1 MRHALG
7 RILWIVPSLALVSL
21 LAFVILVGASA
32 GATGFGGDVRTER
45 RLRELP
51 LFLNPSPADVRS
63 LAHDAAARIARGDP
77 DAAAAA
83 TTLVRLGGAALPHL
97 LPTLEALPPAG
108 RARVALALMPIAHRM
123 DIPSAEEVHGSDA
136 AILFWQRFWEDRGL
150 DFRPAVVRRAVRR
163 AAQEASA
170 TRREEIRELDTFAL
184 AELVDAL
191 GSVSAR
197 EDVERVARVTALL
210 EPLASACAAVP
221 SDATVAAARAAAA
234 RCQRWWSASGTDYVE
249 LDGPSRMAAM
259 IGETRYGKWLSD
271 AAWFGLG
278 SNADGNQVLAELLR
292 RGRWTGLLLLAGVL
306 GGLGAG
312 ALLGS
317 LSAARGPGPGDF
329 AVTALAVLTAATPGA
344 VLAVWLLTPA
354 GPALRGLAAA
364 AAMVLPG
371 MALLSRHQRVLARR
385 ALREEPTR
393 TLIAFGAGPLRLAR
407 VHLRQSSTAAAA
419 LLGSDLPVLL
429 TAAFVVE
436 RAAGIEG
443 LGPATAAAVAHRDLA
458 WLMAVALVTS
468 GLVALAQIVSDELL
482 GALDPRLRAALSP
495 RQEGFE

>member
-21 LAFVILVGASA
+21 LAFLILVGAGA
-32 GATGFGGDVRTER
+32 GTTGFGGDRLTEQ
-45 RLRELP
+45 RLRALP
-51 LFLNPSPADVRS
+51 LFLNPNPADVRS
-63 LAHDAAARIARGDP
+63 LARDAAARIARGDP
-77 DAAAAA
+77 DAAAAT

-97 LPTLEALPPAG
+97 LPTLETLPPAG

-123 DIPSAEEVHGSDA
+123 GIASAEEVHGSDA
-136 AILFWQRFWEDRGL
+136 AILFWQRFWEDRAL

-163 AAQEASA
+163 AAQEAS
-170 TRREEIRELDTFAL
+170 TPRREEIRELDTFAL

-191 GSVSAR
+191 GPVGTRA
-197 EDVERVARVTALL
+197 DVERVARVTALL

-221 SDATVAAARAAAA
+221 PDASAAAARAAAA
-234 RCQRWWSASGTDYVE
+234 RCRRWWSASGTDYVE

-271 AAWFGLG
+271 AAWFGFG
-278 SNADGNQVLAELLR
+278 ATADGSQVLAELLR
-292 RGRWTGLLLLAGVL
+292 RGRRTGLLLLAGLL
-306 GGLGAG
+306 GGLGTG

-317 LSAARGPGPGDF
+317 LSAARGPGPVDGT
-329 AVTALAVLTAATPGA
+329 VTALAVLTAATPGA
-344 VLAVWLLTPA
+344 VLAIWLLSPT

-364 AAMVLPG
+364 GAMVLPS

-393 TLIAFGAGPLRLAR
+393 TLLAFGAGPLGLAR

-419 LLGSDLPVLL
+419 LLGSDVPLLL

-443 LGPATAAAVAHRDLA
+443 LGAATATAVAQRDLA
-458 WLMAVALVTS
+458 WLMAIALATS
-468 GLVALAQIVSDELL
+468 GLVALAQILSDGLL
-482 GALDPRLRAALSP
+482 GVLDPRLRAALSP

>member
-136 AILFWQRFWEDRGL
+136 ALLFWQRFWEDRGL

-221 SDATVAAARAAAA
+221 SDASVAAPEPGGACSAGGRRARLRRARAPRGGGDDRRTYGNGFDWLAQTMMATGILSCSAGAAGQGCCCSRGCSEARRRRAA
-234 RCQRWWSASGTDYVE
+234 RE
-249 LDGPSRMAAM
+249 P
-259 IGETRYGKWLSD
+259 
-271 AAWFGLG
+271 
-278 SNADGNQVLAELLR
+278 
-292 RGRWTGLLLLAGVL
+292 L
-306 GGLGAG
+306 GGP
-312 ALLGS
+312 
-317 LSAARGPGPGDF
+317 RPGPEDF
-329 AVTALAVLTAATPGA
+329 A
-344 VLAVWLLTPA
+344 
-354 GPALRGLAAA
+354 GPRW
-364 AAMVLPG
+364 
-371 MALLSRHQRVLARR
+371 RC
-385 ALREEPTR
+385 
-393 TLIAFGAGPLRLAR
+393 
-407 VHLRQSSTAAAA
+407 
-419 LLGSDLPVLL
+419 
-429 TAAFVVE
+429 
-436 RAAGIEG
+436 
-443 LGPATAAAVAHRDLA
+443 
-458 WLMAVALVTS
+458 
-468 GLVALAQIVSDELL
+468 
-482 GALDPRLRAALSP
+482 
-495 RQEGFE
+495 